1 MSGMRGKL
9 SENTSHVRLCR
20 SLSLGVIHTGGWW
33 SYQGEMQSWVVS
45 LGASTGTGLL
55 WELEGQQW
63 EENLGLV
70 PSQFLG
76 GHGGGAAL
84 VGEARASHLVSV

>member
-1 MSGMRGKL
+1 M
-9 SENTSHVRLCR
+9 
-20 SLSLGVIHTGGWW
+20 
-33 SYQGEMQSWVVS
+33 VS

-76 GHGGGAAL
+76 GHGVGAAL
-84 VGEARASHLVSV
+84 VVEARASHLVSV

>member
-9 SENTSHVRLCR
+9 LENTSHVRLCR
-20 SLSLGVIHTGGWW
+20 SLSLGVIQTGGWW

-55 WELEGQQW
+55 WEPEGQQW